1 MIALRLT
8 IENETS
14 LPDGGPLSY
23 TLTGTR
29 GIDIGRDKHLDW
41 VLPDPSRYISSKH
54 CEIRFRDGGY
64 WLHDV
69 SSNGTFING
78 SASRPV
84 EPRRLRT
91 GDRLEIGRY
100 IIRVEVSGET
110 LADRPQPDAVSA
122 ATGMS
127 GDIWSVDGEVA
138 APAAAGE
145 IRARR
150 SSRPV
155 VSGDMMDW
163 AVDLPGPV
171 GRPAPVAAVPVPRS
185 GRTTPAAEVA
195 DKAFAGEPMRL
206 PKDLAQANVAH
217 ADGVQADGA
226 RDDLDWSLPGT
237 AQPGPPDMA
246 RDMPQ
251 ARDVEPA
258 RPEPPRQAAPPARPD
273 AFSSAFLSHFAKGAG
288 LPPELLQGRDP
299 AEFAEQL
306 GRLMIAMTT
315 ELKALMQARAQTK
328 GAIRSTNQ
336 TTVQALD
343 NNPIP
348 FAPTPEDA
356 LRLMLAGTGPG
367 YLGAEAA
374 LKKSFDALK
383 THQLDTFIAMQAAVD
398 AMVEQLDPVA
408 VDRSAEPDKALGQL
422 FASRKARLWDL
433 HVARW
438 QALAAA
444 HDDGLRGAFMSFF
457 AAAYDR
463 RTGGRG

>member
-1 MIALRLT
+1 MSQAAETSLIALRLT

-23 TLTGTR
+23 TLAGKR

-41 VLPDPSRYISSKH
+41 VLPDPSRYISGKH

-69 SSNGTFING
+69 SSNGTFVNG
-78 SASRPV
+78 NASRPV
-84 EPRRLRT
+84 EPRRLRN

-100 IIRVEVSGET
+100 IIQVEVSGEP
-110 LADRPQPDAVSA
+110 AAEPMPDRPEPLAGA
-122 ATGMS
+122 
-127 GDIWSVDGEVA
+127 GDIWSIDGEAA

-163 AVDLPGPV
+163 AVDLPGPI
-171 GRPAPVAAVPVPRS
+171 GRPPEPPVVPTPRSRPPPVAN
-185 GRTTPAAEVA
+185 GGTTA
-195 DKAFAGEPMRL
+195 DAGET
-206 PKDLAQANVAH
+206 V
-217 ADGVQADGA
+217 
-226 RDDLDWSLPGT
+226 DWSLPAVAVAPTEDG
-237 AQPGPPDMA
+237 AEQP
-246 RDMPQ
+246 
-251 ARDVEPA
+251 
-258 RPEPPRQAAPPARPD
+258 PPARAMEMPAPEPRREAASPSRPAD
-273 AFSSAFLSHFAKGAG
+273 APAEFLTRFARGAG
-288 LPPELLQGRDP
+288 LPASLLQDRDP
-299 AEFAEQL
+299 AELAEEL
-306 GRLMIAMTT
+306 GRLMLAVTT

-374 LKKSFDALK
+374 MKKSFDALK

-398 AMVEQLDPVA
+398 ALIEQLDPAA
-408 VDRSAEPDKALGQL
+408 VERNAEPDKALGQI

-433 HVARW
+433 QLARW

-457 AAAYDR
+457 ASAYDR
-463 RTGGRG
+463 RTGRGS

>member
-14 LPDGGPLSY
+14 LPDGGPLAY
-23 TLTGTR
+23 TLTGKR

-41 VLPDPSRYISSKH
+41 VLPDPGRYISGKH

-69 SSNGTFING
+69 SSNGTFVNG
-78 SASRPV
+78 NASRPV
-84 EPRRLRT
+84 EPRRLRN

-100 IIRVEVSGET
+100 IIQVEVSGET
-110 LADRPQPDAVSA
+110 AADPMPAEPEAIPGTS
-122 ATGMS
+122 
-127 GDIWSVDGEVA
+127 DIWSVDGDAA

-150 SSRPV
+150 STRPV

-171 GRPAPVAAVPVPRS
+171 GRAPERPATPTPRS
-185 GRTTPAAEVA
+185 RPAAAMNGNAGASA
-195 DKAFAGEPMRL
+195 DEA
-206 PKDLAQANVAH
+206 V
-217 ADGVQADGA
+217 
-226 RDDLDWSLPGT
+226 DWSLP
-237 AQPGPPDMA
+237 AAAAPDAEDRPGPPA
-246 RDMPQ
+246 PGPTLE
-251 ARDVEPA
+251 ASV
-258 RPEPPRQAAPPARPD
+258 PEPRRDAASSPRPMAPPTE
-273 AFSSAFLSHFAKGAG
+273 FLTHFARGAG
-288 LPPELLQGRDP
+288 LPASLLQNRDP
-299 AEFAEQL
+299 AELAEEL
-306 GRLMIAMTT
+306 GRLMLAVTT

-328 GAIRSTNQ
+328 GAMRSANQ

-348 FAPTPEDA
+348 FAPTAEDA
-356 LRLMLAGTGPG
+356 LRLMLAGSGPG

-374 LKKSFDALK
+374 VRKSFDALK

-398 AMVEQLDPVA
+398 ALIEQLDPAA
-408 VDRSAEPDKALGQL
+408 VERGAEPDKALGQI

-433 HVARW
+433 QVARW

-444 HDDGLRGAFMSFF
+444 HDDGLRGAFMSLF
-457 AAAYDR
+457 ASAYDR
-463 RTGGRG
+463 RTGRGG

>member
-23 TLTGTR
+23 TLTGKR

-41 VLPDPSRYISSKH
+41 VLPDPSRYISGKH

-69 SSNGTFING
+69 SSNGTFVNG
-78 SASRPV
+78 NASRPV
-84 EPRRLRT
+84 EPRRLRN

-100 IIRVEVSGET
+100 IIQVEVSGET
-110 LADRPQPDAVSA
+110 A
-122 ATGMS
+122 AEPMPAEPEVVTGAGA
-127 GDIWSVDGEVA
+127 GDIWSVDRDAA
-138 APAAAGE
+138 APAAPGE

-171 GRPAPVAAVPVPRS
+171 GRPPATPAVPTPRSRPAPAMNGDATADTDAAVDWALPPATPSAENRAEEMPPR
-185 GRTTPAAEVA
+185 RTMAPPPPEPRRDVASSPGPAA
-195 DKAFAGEPMRL
+195 
-206 PKDLAQANVAH
+206 
-217 ADGVQADGA
+217 
-226 RDDLDWSLPGT
+226 
-237 AQPGPPDMA
+237 GPT
-246 RDMPQ
+246 
-251 ARDVEPA
+251 E
-258 RPEPPRQAAPPARPD
+258 
-273 AFSSAFLSHFAKGAG
+273 FLGHFARGAG
-288 LPPELLQGRDP
+288 LPASLLQNRDP
-299 AEFAEQL
+299 AELAEEL
-306 GRLMIAMTT
+306 GRLMLTVTT

-328 GAIRSTNQ
+328 GAMRSTNQ

-374 LKKSFDALK
+374 MSKSFEALK

-398 AMVEQLDPVA
+398 ALLEQLDPAGVE
-408 VDRSAEPDKALGQL
+408 RNAEPDKALGQI
-422 FASRKARLWDL
+422 FASRKAKLWDL
-433 HVARW
+433 QIARW

-463 RTGGRG
+463 RTGRGN